1 MTGLALLVHVMVA
14 LALAHALFSRKELTR
29 FWKCLSIPEIFAV
42 PKVNPL
48 SFALE

>member
-1 MTGLALLVHVMVA
+1 MTGLALLIHVMVA